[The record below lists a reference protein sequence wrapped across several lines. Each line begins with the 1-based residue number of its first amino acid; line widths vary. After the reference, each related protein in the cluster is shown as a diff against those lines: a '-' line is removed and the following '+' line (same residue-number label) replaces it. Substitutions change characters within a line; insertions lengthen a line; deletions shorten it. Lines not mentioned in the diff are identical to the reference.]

1 MKIRGEVLR
10 ANDYGLYVI
19 RDMNSDRQYVF
30 TADKLDSFR
39 GESREEL
46 GVHRGSV
53 VTVTIE
59 NDKVVAATK
68 G

>member
-1 MKIRGEVLR
+1 MKVTGKVLR

-19 RDMNSDRQYVF
+19 RDIASNRQYVF

-39 GESREEL
+39 QGQV
-46 GVHRGSV
+46 GVSEGAV

>member
-1 MKIRGEVLR
+1 MKIKGEVVR
-10 ANDYGLYVI
+10 TNDYGLYVI
-19 RDMNSDRQYVF
+19 RDVDSDKQYVF

-39 GESREEL
+39 GESPGEV